1 MTAESSARERV
12 RLRRQPRRPQA
23 VRLRRR
29 SAEPR
34 RWLGLALLGLL
45 ALALAGRAWLAA
57 DQPAPAEAAA
67 ESTAAAEPAPPA
79 QALETTPTDVRTVT
93 TVRPE
98 PQATS
103 SARSQASSLYELAG
117 QTYGLDPGLL
127 RALHVVESTAATE
140 SCPANLEGSGALGP
154 YQFMPATFRAFGR
167 DADGN
172 GRAEICSFPDA
183 LFSAAYYLKN
193 LGADNETT
201 SFATYQALRRY
212 GTDPDRVLANL
223 PGGQS

>member
-1 MTAESSARERV
+1 M
-12 RLRRQPRRPQA
+12 
-23 VRLRRR
+23 
-29 SAEPR
+29 
-34 RWLGLALLGLL
+34 
-45 ALALAGRAWLAA
+45 
-57 DQPAPAEAAA
+57 
-67 ESTAAAEPAPPA
+67 
-79 QALETTPTDVRTVT
+79 TPTDARTTT
-93 TVRPE
+93 TVWPE
-98 PQATS
+98 PQAAS
-103 SARSQASSLYELAG
+103 SARSQTSSLYELAG

-140 SCPANLEGSGALGP
+140 GCPANLEGSGALGP
-154 YQFMPATFRAFGR
+154 YQFMPATFRTFGR

-183 LFSAAYYLKN
+183 LFSAAHYLQK

-223 PGGQS
+223 PGDRS